1 MVCFRGCHIANH
13 HAVVLWSCVLYFT
26 TSPKWNLHCR
36 VRDAATQRLQIR
48 TNSASRKFASWCCGT
63 LKVLDR
69 QLRKRRWFAQNGNGG
84 PNVGVHQCNKMCFFG
99 LSWNHNRHRR
109 HIQNECVWPSAVF
122 TSRPCAVS
130 TPNSCDTPN
139 NQPTFWGWVLPP
151 MVTLVKGIHG
161 GARCDTTGTTLLMQ
175 FVWTPTLG

>member
-109 HIQNECVWPSAVF
+109 HIHLGQLWLLFVF
-122 TSRPCAVS
+122 GTNVS
-130 TPNSCDTPN
+130 GLLLCS
-139 NQPTFWGWVLPP
+139 QVVL
-151 MVTLVKGIHG
+151 VLCLHQIHVIHPIINLPFEDG
-161 GARCDTTGTTLLMQ
+161 
-175 FVWTPTLG
+175 FYHPW

>member
-84 PNVGVHQCNKMCFFG
+84 PNVGVHQCNKMCFLLG
-99 LSWNHNRHRR
+99 CH
-109 HIQNECVWPSAVF
+109 
-122 TSRPCAVS
+122 
-130 TPNSCDTPN
+130 
-139 NQPTFWGWVLPP
+139 
-151 MVTLVKGIHG
+151 GI
-161 GARCDTTGTTLLMQ
+161 TTGIGDIFIWANFDYYSYSERMCLAFCCVHKSSLCCVYTKFMWYTQ
-175 FVWTPTLG
+175 